1 LAEIWAEAMSI
12 DRVGVEDRY
21 LDLGGDSFTAAIIFS
36 QIEEKLG
43 AQLPMATL
51 DSAPTIADLASRIDA
66 LLAQRRSGG
75 EDGSSESVR
84 VPARGAS
91 DS

>member
-1 LAEIWAEAMSI
+1 MAEIWAEAMSI

-21 LDLGGDSFTAAIIFS
+21 LDLGGDSLMAAVIFS

-43 AQLPMATL
+43 VRLAMAIL

-66 LLAQRRSGG
+66 LPAQRHSTGEGG
-75 EDGSSESVR
+75 SASSQT
-84 VPARGAS
+84 PTRGAS
-91 DS
+91 AS